1 MGLEGAALLAAA
13 IRAAIQ
19 AKAPRRTV
27 QAVAAAVTGVLWRPT
42 AATEPQVDA
51 RAQAGTP
58 VAEVR
63 ADRRAQRQRKK
74 DRRRDAAAKAPNAAS
89 SIGPVVLQCDTV
101 RAAGSSEVAVAAIAG
116 WEAIGSRRA
125 KRRKKGGRSDQ
136 SSGALG
142 ARNVESLSGA
152 EVLQCV
158 TVRASS
164 PMDTA
169 DEDVGEVL
177 DDYWADYATDEGF
190 VTFMLKSTKFN
201 GLQRD
206 AIIVEHTRRKR
217 SLVSVKSAHGQGS
230 SMAARC
236 LADIDA
242 FEMEFGFHGDPGPT
256 VVARRDG

>member
-27 QAVAAAVTGVLWRPT
+27 QAVAAAVTGVLWRPA
-42 AATEPQVDA
+42 AATEPQFDA

-63 ADRRAQRQRKK
+63 ADRIAQRQRKK

-89 SIGPVVLQCDTV
+89 AVGPVVLQCETV
-101 RAAGSSEVAVAAIAG
+101 RAAGSCEVAVAAIAG
-116 WEAIGSRRA
+116 GEAIGSRRA

-142 ARNVESLSGA
+142 ARNVESFAGA
-152 EVLQCV
+152 EVLQF

-169 DEDVGEVL
+169 EEDVGEVL

-217 SLVSVKSAHGQGS
+217 SLVSVLSAHGQGS

-242 FEMEFGFHGDPGPT
+242 FEKEFGFHGDPGPT